1 MLRHTPAALVL
12 LLAWLLAL
20 AVAVA
25 DADAVPE
32 IPETRPNIVLIYA
45 DDLGYGD
52 LGVYGHHTIQTPHL
66 DRLAREGVR
75 LTNYYAPSPL
85 CSPSRAGLMTG
96 RTPFR
101 SGIRSWIPAG
111 TPVQLEA
118 AEVTLATLLRQ
129 VGYETFLG
137 GKWHLNAGL
146 DQAEQTQPQD
156 HGFDHWLALH
166 AFPIPHNR
174 NPTNFYRNGEALG
187 EVEGFTAQIVIDE
200 SIAWLEGRRQ
210 GGSSSAAPFFMY
222 LAMIE
227 PHSTHANPDDFN
239 ALYAHLTRGVPEPIV
254 NGLPE
259 PPVELLE
266 ARGPGEYYANITYMD
281 AQIGRFL
288 AALENAGLSDSTM
301 IIFASDNG
309 PVTTV
314 WRNWWEVNL
323 YGSTGGLRGRK
334 GDLWEGGI
342 REPAIVRWPGVVEPG
357 TVSDALVNGYDLLP
371 TLATIGGFALPE
383 DRPIDGE
390 DFSTIFHGGEFARE
404 KPLYWEFDD
413 VEGFHYALRD
423 GDWKLL
429 ADEDLERLE
438 LYNLTIDP
446 HEVLDQAA
454 AEPEA
459 LAAMTAKLRGY
470 AASVHRDPLLPH
482 WEQTNREGTN

>member
-1 MLRHTPAALVL
+1 MLRHVVFGLCL
-12 LLAWLLAL
+12 LLWTAGSL
-20 AVAVA
+20 
-25 DADAVPE
+25 DAAPE
-32 IPETRPNIVLIYA
+32 APPNIVLIYA

-52 LGVYGHHTIQTPHL
+52 LAVYGHHTIKTPHL
-66 DRLAREGVR
+66 DQLARDGLR
-75 LTNYYAPSPL
+75 LTQYYAPSPL

-111 TPVQLEA
+111 TPVHLEA
-118 AEVTLATLLRQ
+118 TEITLATLLKG

-146 DQAEQTQPQD
+146 DLADQTQPDD
-156 HGFDHWLALH
+156 HGFDEWVALH

-174 NPTNFYRNGEALG
+174 NPTNFFRNGEALG
-187 EVEGFTAQIVIDE
+187 EVEGYTAQIVVDE
-200 SIAWLEGRRQ
+200 SIAWLAGRGQ
-210 GGSSSAAPFFMY
+210 GSAAEDETPPFFMY
-222 LAMIE
+222 LALIE
-227 PHSTHANPDDFN
+227 PHSTHANPADFN

-254 NGLPE
+254 NGLPT
-259 PPVELLE
+259 PPTELLE

-288 AALENAGLSDSTM
+288 AALDDGGLRDSTLV
-301 IIFASDNG
+301 IFASDNG

-342 REPAIVRWPGVVEPG
+342 REPAIFRWPGMVAPD
-357 TVSDALVNGYDLLP
+357 TISDALVNGYDLLS
-371 TLATIGGFALPE
+371 TLATIAGFEVPR

-390 DFSTIFHGGEFARE
+390 DFSAVLLGGSFERE
-404 KPLYWEFDD
+404 QPLYWEFDD

-423 GDWKLL
+423 GPWKLL
-429 ADEDLERLE
+429 ADAKLHRTE
-438 LYNLTIDP
+438 LYNLDVDP
-446 HEVLDQAA
+446 HEVLN
-454 AEPEA
+454 
-459 LAAMTAKLRGY
+459 LAAQEPKVLEAMVTQLRRY
-470 AASVHRDPLLPH
+470 AESVANDPLLPD
-482 WEQTNREGTN
+482 WEQSNREGLN

>member
-1 MLRHTPAALVL
+1 LTAVVL
-12 LLAWLLAL
+12 GASP
-20 AVAVA
+20 
-25 DADAVPE
+25 DSK
-32 IPETRPNIVLIYA
+32 PNIVLIYA

-52 LGVYGHHTIQTPHL
+52 LGIYGHHTIKTPHL
-66 DRLAREGVR
+66 DQLAREGVR

-118 AEVTLATLLRQ
+118 TEVTLATLLRD
-129 VGYETFLG
+129 VGYQTFLG

-146 DQAEQTQPQD
+146 DMAEQTQPGD
-156 HGFDHWLALH
+156 HGFDEWMALH

-174 NPTNFYRNGEALG
+174 NPTNFYKNGEPLG
-187 EVEGFTAQIVIDE
+187 EVEGFTAQIVVDE
-200 SIAWLEGRRQ
+200 SIAWLEGLGQ
-210 GGSSSAAPFFMY
+210 DSATAPPFFMY

-239 ALYAHLTRGVPEPIV
+239 ALYADLTRGVPEPIV
-254 NGLPE
+254 NGLPR
-259 PPVELLE
+259 PPAELLE

-288 AALENAGLSDSTM
+288 AALDNQGLRDSTLV
-301 IIFASDNG
+301 IFASDNG

-342 REPAIVRWPGVVEPG
+342 REPAFFRWPGVIAPG
-357 TVSDALVNGYDLLP
+357 TTSDAIVNGYDLLP
-371 TLATIGGFALPE
+371 TLAAIGGFEVPD

-390 DFSTIFHGGEFARE
+390 DFSAVLRGEPFARAQ
-404 KPLYWEFDD
+404 PLYWEFDD
-413 VEGFHYALRD
+413 AEGFHYALRD
-423 GDWKLL
+423 GAWKLL
-429 ADEDLERLE
+429 ADEELSRTE
-438 LYNLTIDP
+438 LYNLDRDP
-446 HEVLDQAA
+446 YEVLNLATQE
-454 AEPEA
+454 AEVLGA
-459 LAAMTAKLRGY
+459 MLAQLRDY
-470 AASVHRDPLLPH
+470 AASVAKDPLLPE
-482 WEQTNREGTN
+482 WEQSNREGLD